1 MYFETIK
8 NHTNIINN
16 GILRLFEMTPQQI
29 EQSCGINNKIH
40 LNVVLKSIQIA
51 KSLIQN

>member
-1 MYFETIK
+1 MYLETIK
-8 NHTNIINN
+8 NYTNNIND
-16 GILRLFEMTPQQI
+16 GMLRLFEMTPQQI
-29 EQSCGINNKIH
+29 EQSCGINNKTH